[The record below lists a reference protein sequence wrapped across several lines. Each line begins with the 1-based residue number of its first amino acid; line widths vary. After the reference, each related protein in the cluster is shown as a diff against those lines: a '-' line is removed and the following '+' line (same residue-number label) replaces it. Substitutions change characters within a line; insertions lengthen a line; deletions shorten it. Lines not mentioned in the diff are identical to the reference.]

1 MTASRTASPAGGEA
15 LRMPALTGLLLTL
28 AALAI
33 VAGLTVGDRTLPPG
47 TVIDALLSKAGRVDT
62 IVIWTLRL
70 PRSLA
75 AFLAGAGLALAGF
88 LLQALTR
95 NPLAGPG
102 LTGVTA
108 GAVAPIVVAFV
119 FVPSL
124 SSVWYPLV
132 GFVGGMAAAGT
143 TFVIASGRMA
153 SPLHLALGGISVSL
167 FLHAVTIY
175 VLLLSGPQVP
185 SLLFWLS
192 GGLQGRSWPQLSSM
206 APFVLLALA
215 GALAIHRVVDLLSLS
230 DGAAMGM
237 GLRLTAWRPL
247 VLLLAVLPVAG
258 IVPVAG
264 PIAFVGLAAPHIA
277 RLLRPPGSGWAM
289 ALAATIGG
297 LTTVLADLA
306 ARSLAAP
313 RELPVG
319 LVTALIGGPV
329 FLYLVQRSRTLTTEG
344 ER

>member
-1 MTASRTASPAGGEA
+1 MTARRAASPPRGKS
-15 LRMPALTGLLLTL
+15 LRMPVLTGLLLAS

-33 VAGLTVGDRTLPPG
+33 IAGLTVGDRTLPPG
-47 TVIDALLSKAGRVDT
+47 TVIDALLSRAGRVDT
-62 IVIWTLRL
+62 IIVWTLRL
-70 PRSLA
+70 PRSIA
-75 AFLAGAGLALAGF
+75 AFTAGAGLALAGF
-88 LLQALTR
+88 LLQSLTR

-108 GAVAPIVVAFV
+108 GAVAQIVAAFV

-132 GFVGGMAAAGT
+132 GFVGGMTAASA
-143 TFVIASGRMA
+143 TFLIASGRMA

-167 FLHAVTIY
+167 FLHAVTTY

-192 GGLQGRSWPQLSSM
+192 GGLQGRSWPHLASM
-206 APFVLLALA
+206 TPFVVLALA
-215 GALAIHRVVDLLSLS
+215 GALSIHRVMDLLSLS

-237 GLRLTAWRPL
+237 GLRLALWRPI

-264 PIAFVGLAAPHIA
+264 PIAFIGLAAPHIA
-277 RLLRPPGSGWAM
+277 RLLRPPGSGWAI
-289 ALAATIGG
+289 ALAAAIGG
-297 LTTVLADLA
+297 LTTVLADLL

-329 FLYLVQRSRTLTTEG
+329 FLYLVQRPRVLAVEG